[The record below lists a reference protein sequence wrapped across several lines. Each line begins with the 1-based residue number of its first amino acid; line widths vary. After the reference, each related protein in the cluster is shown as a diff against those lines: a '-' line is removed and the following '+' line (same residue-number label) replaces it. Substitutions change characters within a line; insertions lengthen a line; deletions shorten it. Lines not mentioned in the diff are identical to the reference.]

1 MGGRFRA
8 IHDFSWRCNLTPSR
22 NVNLKK
28 LVIDL
33 SRNVVHMTY
42 TTRILNMNEHYKC
55 EGQKQGT
62 EQYLPSLYS

>member
-1 MGGRFRA
+1 M
-8 IHDFSWRCNLTPSR
+8 PSL

-28 LVIDL
+28 PVIDL
-33 SRNVVHMTY
+33 TRNIIHVTYMTS
-42 TTRILNMNEHYKC
+42 ILNMNEHSKC